1 MTGFNVQSE
10 REKKKNNRI
19 SINDVPK
26 SSAKT
31 MGILRENIICIVNR
45 IGTID
50 LKMNFLKIKKK

>member
-1 MTGFNVQSE
+1 MS
-10 REKKKNNRI
+10 
-19 SINDVPK
+19 K

-50 LKMNFLKIKKK
+50 LKMNFLKIKKKWKTKNIIAGPSI